1 MKITRTSPAT
11 TASPSP
17 LLWLLI
23 SMPLLA
29 LGMMM
34 AVSMLL
40 AELVF
45 EPGLD
50 LGVYRKAADFIAAGA
65 NPYDAATFNTSDL
78 RWQYPP
84 FALLLVAPLHF
95 VPLESLFAFWATFAI
110 ALPLLAMIAVAA
122 RRILGPTSMTLATVA
137 RRTLLVA
144 ALTVVAVS
152 ASAVLNT
159 FHLGQIGVLLAA
171 LVFWDL
177 VAPDSW
183 RGFGR
188 WRIPRGVG
196 VGLAT
201 AVKLTPAIFIVH
213 LLITRQW
220 RTAINAILTT
230 LASWTLAFVIFPS
243 FSVYFWFQG
252 GLFRAAS
259 DNSPERIVHE
269 DNIAIGAAFDRIR
282 IDMGA
287 DIATMSATPRLAIM
301 VVAGV
306 VGLLA
311 AAYLHR
317 SGRGMLAV
325 LVVGLTATLV
335 SPVSWLHHGTF
346 LALLAP
352 VVLLVALHAHRNRKY
367 AAGPL
372 YVLGVALFAI
382 VALPSQVID
391 SRFLQPAPIDG
402 LYFTV
407 ALILSIL
414 TLTALA
420 RQSDTAATHLD

>member
-1 MKITRTSPAT
+1 M
-11 TASPSP
+11 
-17 LLWLLI
+17 WLMI
-23 SMPLLA
+23 SMPLVA
-29 LGMMM
+29 LGIAM
-34 AVSMLL
+34 AISMVL

-65 NPYDAATFNTSDL
+65 NPYDSATFDTADL

-84 FALLLVAPLHF
+84 FALFLVAPLHWI
-95 VPLESLFAFWATFAI
+95 PIDLLFAFWTVTAI
-110 ALPLLAMIAVAA
+110 ALPLLVMVAVAA
-122 RRILGPTSMTLATVA
+122 RRILGPVESGLRAHVMRAIIV
-137 RRTLLVA
+137 VS
-144 ALTVVAVS
+144 LTVVAAS
-152 ASAVLNT
+152 ASTILNA

-177 VAPDSW
+177 AAPNSW
-183 RGFGR
+183 MGRGR

-201 AVKLTPAIFIVH
+201 AIKLTPAIFVVH
-213 LLITRQW
+213 LLITKQW
-220 RTAINAILTT
+220 RIAINAILTT
-230 LASWTLAFVIFPS
+230 LTSWLIAFIVFPS
-243 FSVYFWFQG
+243 FSFYFWFQG

-282 IDMGA
+282 IDLGA
-287 DIATMSATPRLAIM
+287 DIATMSAMPRLVIM
-301 VVAGV
+301 VLAGV
-306 VGLLA
+306 LGLLA
-311 AAYLHR
+311 ARYLHR
-317 SGRGMLAV
+317 AGRGLLAV
-325 LVVGLTATLV
+325 VAVGLTATLV

-352 VVLLVALHAHRNRKY
+352 VVLLVALRARKDGKY
-367 AAGPL
+367 SAGPF
-372 YVLGVALFAI
+372 YVLGVALFTI

-407 ALILSIL
+407 
-414 TLTALA
+414 TLLLGLAAMTALA
-420 RQSDTAATHLD
+420 RQSDTTVTRLD